1 VILFVRHGETP
12 ANRARLALGRADPEL
27 TDHGRQQVEAV
38 AKALADEPVVAVRT
52 SPLQRA
58 VQTGEAI
65 ARHHGIEAQVDE
77 RLVELDYGAW
87 DGRSFT
93 ELPPGDVARW
103 REDPTFAPPGGE
115 SLTDVAG
122 RVAGFCA
129 ELLGDE
135 IVVAVSH
142 VSPIKAG
149 ALWAIDGPQELAWR
163 MFLDLASVTRIGT
176 REGSAYL
183 ASFNE
188 TAHLRSLGS

>member
-27 TDHGRQQVEAV
+27 TDRGRQQVDAV
-38 AKALADEPVVAVRT
+38 ANALADVPVVAVRT

-58 VQTGEAI
+58 MQTGEAI
-65 ARHHGIEAQVDE
+65 AQHHGIEPQVDE
-77 RLVELDYGAW
+77 RLVELDYGSW

-93 ELPPGDVARW
+93 DLPPEDVARW

-115 SLTDVAG
+115 SLTDVAD

-149 ALWAIDGPQELAWR
+149 ALWAMDGPQELAWR

-176 REGSAYL
+176 RDGSAYL

-188 TAHLRSLGS
+188 TAHLRSLGA

>member
-1 VILFVRHGETP
+1 VILFVRHGETA

-27 TDHGRQQVEAV
+27 TDRGHRQVAAV
-38 AKALADEPVVAVRT
+38 AKVLAEEPIVAVRT

-58 VQTGEAI
+58 VLMGQAI

-77 RLVELDYGAW
+77 RLVELDYGSW

-93 ELPPGDVARW
+93 ELPPDDVARW

-115 SLTDVAG
+115 SLADVAE
-122 RVAGFCA
+122 RVADFCT
-129 ELLGDE
+129 ELVGEE

-149 ALWAIDGPQELAWR
+149 ALWAMGGPQQLAWR
-163 MFLDLASVTRIGT
+163 MFLDLASITRVGA
-176 REGSAYL
+176 RDGSAYL

-188 TAHLRSLGS
+188 TAHLRSLGA

>member
-1 VILFVRHGETP
+1 MILFVRHGETA

-27 TDHGRQQVEAV
+27 TDRGHRQVAAV
-38 AKALADEPVVAVRT
+38 AKVLAEEPIVAVRT

-58 VQTGEAI
+58 VLTGRAI
-65 ARHHGIEAQVDE
+65 AQHHGIEAHVDE
-77 RLVELDYGAW
+77 RLIELDYGSW

-93 ELPPGDVARW
+93 ELPPDDVARW

-115 SLTDVAG
+115 SLADVAE
-122 RVAGFCA
+122 RVADFCT
-129 ELLGDE
+129 ELVGEE

-149 ALWAIDGPQELAWR
+149 ALWAMGGPQQLAWR
-163 MFLDLASVTRIGT
+163 MFLDLASITRVGA
-176 REGSAYL
+176 RDGSAYL

-188 TAHLRSLGS
+188 TAHLRSLGA